1 MAANTSS
8 SSQSAGRN
16 GQKAKIPL
24 TAEGLEALKHELHE
38 LVTVQRPQIA
48 DYIHEAKEGGD
59 ISESSAYEDAKNRQA
74 MLEGRIKELQYTV
87 DNAVI
92 LDAPASKGGKRTVEL
107 GTVVDV
113 QTDSGAERS
122 LKLVST
128 VEADSTVRPQKVSD
142 QSPVGSALKGK
153 HVGDKVKV
161 TTPGGTVV
169 YTIRAIH

>member
-1 MAANTSS
+1 MATNTSS

-16 GQKAKIPL
+16 AQKEKIQL
-24 TAEGLEALKHELHE
+24 TPEGLEALKKELHE

-59 ISESSAYEDAKNRQA
+59 ISESSAYEDATNRQA

-92 LDAPASKGGKRTVEL
+92 IKAPAKKGGKLEVVL
-107 GTVVDV
+107 GSVVDV
-113 QTDSGAERS
+113 QTESGAERS
-122 LKLVST
+122 LMLVST
-128 VEADSTVRPQKVSD
+128 VEADSTARPQKVSD

-153 HVGDKVKV
+153 HAGDKVTV